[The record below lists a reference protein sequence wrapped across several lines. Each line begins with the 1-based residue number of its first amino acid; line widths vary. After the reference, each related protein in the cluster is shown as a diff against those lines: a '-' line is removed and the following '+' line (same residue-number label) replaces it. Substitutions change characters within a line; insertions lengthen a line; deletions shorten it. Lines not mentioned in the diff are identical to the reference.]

1 MRSSKVVVLMA
12 GAALFRGYTHAANAA
27 ADVHS
32 VRMAAITLAWIV
44 SSGMAIDAA
53 RVTQHRDERRES
65 RGVAG
70 FIVGGNSFVAS

>member
-1 MRSSKVVVLMA
+1 MRSSKVMVLMA
-12 GAALFRGYTHAANAA
+12 GAALFRGHTHAANAA

-53 RVTQHRDERRES
+53 RMTQYRDERREGC
-65 RGVAG
+65 RVAG
-70 FIVGGNSFVAS
+70 FVVDGNSFVVS